1 MSSRPRSP
9 RARFRVA
16 DPSST
21 TCEPVVCG
29 GVAVAAGWRPIDT
42 AIYGMAAPP
51 APDRLSRHTLNAV
64 ARLVIFAIL
73 ASSGCKRAE
82 PPAPPPPEVLV
93 TDVIQKDVPIYSE
106 WVGTA
111 VGFVNAQV
119 RPQVQGYLLKQA
131 YQDGAFVKVGQL
143 LFEIDDRS
151 YKAAL
156 DEALGDL
163 ARQRATLRKYQ
174 LDVARDTPLAA
185 RGAVSRQELDDSV
198 QAARA
203 SEAQVQAAEAA
214 VEKAR
219 LNLGWTR
226 VYSPID
232 GLAGIA
238 PVQLGDLVT
247 PTTLLTTVSQID
259 PMKVTAPITER
270 EYLRYADRIKQHQ
283 EKGGAPDEPELQLI
297 LADGST
303 YPHPG
308 RFYVANR
315 EIDRRTGTVLVQALF
330 PNPDGKLRPG
340 LYAKVRGP
348 VQTARGALVIPERAV
363 QETQG
368 VPQVAVVGSDNKV
381 TLRTVKVGEQVDGL
395 WIIDDGVKPGER
407 VVTEGLQKVK
417 DGMVVKAKP
426 DTSAATTP
434 AAPGQG

>member
-1 MSSRPRSP
+1 
-9 RARFRVA
+9 
-16 DPSST
+16 
-21 TCEPVVCG
+21 
-29 GVAVAAGWRPIDT
+29 
-42 AIYGMAAPP
+42 
-51 APDRLSRHTLNAV
+51 
-64 ARLVIFAIL
+64 
-73 ASSGCKRAE
+73 
-82 PPAPPPPEVLV
+82 VLV

-106 WVGTA
+106 WVGTT

-119 RPQVQGYLLKQA
+119 MPQVQGYLLKQA
-131 YQDGAFVKVGQL
+131 YQDGAFVREGQL
-143 LFEIDDRS
+143 LFEIDGRS

-185 RGAVSRQELDDSV
+185 QGAVSRQELDDSV

-238 PVQLGDLVT
+238 PVQIGDLVT

-297 LADGST
+297 LVDGST

-308 RFYVANR
+308 RFYVADR
-315 EIDRRTGTVLVQALF
+315 EVDRRTGTVLVQTLF
-330 PNPDGKLRPG
+330 PNPDGILRPG

-348 VQTARGALVIPERAV
+348 VQTARGALLIPERAV
-363 QETQG
+363 QEIQG
-368 VPQVAVVGSDNKV
+368 VSQVAVVGSDHKV

-395 WIIDDGVKPGER
+395 WIIADGLEPGER
-407 VVTEGLQKVK
+407 VVTQGLQKVK
-417 DGMVVKAKP
+417 DGMVVRAMP

-434 AAPGQG
+434 AVPGQG